1 LPLLQFVQARA
12 PLFGIWLDVCDC
24 CWAEPS
30 VIMLVSMP
38 PIRRL
43 FVAVSDPLEIV
54 GLSDM
59 KAGVLR
65 TQLEQ

>member
-1 LPLLQFVQARA
+1 
-12 PLFGIWLDVCDC
+12 
-24 CWAEPS
+24 
-30 VIMLVSMP
+30 MP

-54 GLSDM
+54 GLSDIE
-59 KAGVLR
+59 AGVLR

>member
-1 LPLLQFVQARA
+1 
-12 PLFGIWLDVCDC
+12 
-24 CWAEPS
+24 
-30 VIMLVSMP
+30 MLVSMP